1 MEETPKLKTK
11 LIFRFNV
18 DDIEFDNLD
27 FLSGDPKEKTDKEI
41 RIIERRVSRDSR
53 KKSNPKLF

>member
-11 LIFRFNV
+11 LIFRFNI